1 MKKIIM
7 LFLILAI
14 FSFFFNLYQIDWSK
28 SLIDENSIALVGVL
42 ASGCATLLLLIL
54 NVSVKISEKEK

>member
-1 MKKIIM
+1 MKKII
-7 LFLILAI
+7 LIFLILAI
-14 FSFFFNLYQIDWSK
+14 FNFFFNLYQIDWSK
-28 SLIDENSIALVGVL
+28 SLIDENSIAMIGVL